1 VSEEGTQL
9 LAGRYQL
16 TGMLGCGGMGEVHR
30 AWDTH
35 LRRYVALKLFP
46 ATADA
51 TARQRFDTEI
61 HLMAQLSH
69 PNLVSVYDAGD
80 SAGLSFVALQLV
92 DGPTLRD
99 RLAGSPLDPGETRA
113 LGANLSDALTH
124 VHGHGVVHRDV
135 KPSNILLDLD
145 GMPYLAD
152 FGLARLTGSTRLT
165 KCDEM
170 VGTAAY
176 LAPEQVRGGDIGPPA
191 DIYALG
197 LVLLECLTG
206 RREYEGNEIEAAVA
220 RLHRPPQVPPT
231 VPADLAR
238 LLTLMTSLTP
248 HRRPSADQCAHAL
261 RHPGADLPAVDT
273 PATTTTV
280 APARRPRATKRL
292 LLAAAVGA
300 LAVTGASF
308 ASLNNP
314 QPAVSEPTTP
324 SPAPQQPQPEQAVV
338 THTTTVV
345 VPAPVQPQP
354 ATTPTSKRAGNSGPS
369 GDNSS
374 GDDSG
379 GDDSGGGKSKNK
391 KPGRPDKED

>member
-1 VSEEGTQL
+1 VSTGEL
-9 LAGRYQL
+9 LAGRYHL
-16 TGMLGCGGMGEVHR
+16 EGVLGSGGMGEVHR
-30 AWDTH
+30 AWDMH

-51 TARQRFDTEI
+51 TARQRFDSEI

-80 SAGLSFVALQLV
+80 SDSLSFVALQLV

-99 RLAGSPLDPGETRA
+99 RLADGPLDPGQTRA
-113 LGANLSDALTH
+113 LGTGLADALTH
-124 VHGHGVVHRDV
+124 VHSHDVVHRDV
-135 KPSNILLDLD
+135 KPSNILLDMD

-176 LAPEQVRGGDIGPPA
+176 LAPEQVRGGDVGPPA

-206 RREYEGNEIEAAVA
+206 RREYDGNEIEAAVA
-220 RLHRPPQVPPT
+220 RLHRPPLVPST
-231 VPADLAR
+231 LPADLAR

-248 HRRPSADQCAHAL
+248 RRRPTAGQCADAL
-261 RHPGADLPAVDT
+261 RGAELPEVDNT
-273 PATTTTV
+273 PVIAV
-280 APARRPRATKRL
+280 APVGRRPRAARRFL
-292 LLAAAVGA
+292 VAAAIGA
-300 LAVTGASF
+300 LAVTGVSL
-308 ASLNNP
+308 ASLSHP
-314 QPAVSEPTTP
+314 QPVVSEPTTP
-324 SPAPQQPQPEQAVV
+324 APAPQPQPEPQQAVV

-345 VPAPVQPQP
+345 VPAPVQRQP
-354 ATTPTSKRAGNSGPS
+354 TAATPSGGSAGNSGEGNS
-369 GDNSS
+369 GE
-374 GDDSG
+374 
-379 GDDSGGGKSKNK
+379 GGGKGSKGK
-391 KPGRPDKED
+391 KSDRPDKDD

>member
-1 VSEEGTQL
+1 VSTGEL
-9 LAGRYQL
+9 LAGRYHL
-16 TGMLGCGGMGEVHR
+16 EGLLGSGGMGEVHR

-51 TARQRFDTEI
+51 TARQRFDSEI

-80 SAGLSFVALQLV
+80 SDSLSFVALQLV
-92 DGPTLRD
+92 EGPTLRD
-99 RLAGSPLDPGETRA
+99 RLADGPLDADQTRA
-113 LGANLSDALTH
+113 LGTDLADALTH
-124 VHGHGVVHRDV
+124 VHSHCVMHRDV

-176 LAPEQVRGGDIGPPA
+176 LAPEQVRGDDVGPPA
-191 DIYALG
+191 DVYALG

-206 RREYEGNEIEAAVA
+206 RREYDGNEIEAAVA
-220 RLHRPPQVPPT
+220 RLHRSPLVPPT
-231 VPADLAR
+231 LPPDLAR

-248 HRRPSADQCAHAL
+248 SLRPTAAQCADAL
-261 RHPGADLPAVDT
+261 RGAELPAVDNT
-273 PATTTTV
+273 TATVV
-280 APARRPRATKRL
+280 APVDRRPRAARRFL
-292 LLAAAVGA
+292 VAVAIGA
-300 LAVTGASF
+300 LAVTGVSL
-308 ASLNNP
+308 ASLSDP
-314 QPAVSEPTTP
+314 RPAVSDPTTP
-324 SPAPQQPQPEQAVV
+324 SPAPQPQPEPQQAVV

-345 VPAPVQPQP
+345 VSAPVQRQTTA
-354 ATTPTSKRAGNSGPS
+354 ATPRSTREGT
-369 GDNSS
+369 
-374 GDDSG
+374 SG
-379 GDDSGGGKSKNK
+379 GSGGKSSKTK
-391 KPGRPDKED
+391 KSDRPDKED